1 MKEMVRNIDEGIVGK
16 IGQGISDEFMS
27 KIDKKYDKLSS
38 LSFMIQN
45 QDKFTNSINLSQ
57 PSAFHKGPSLR
68 IFKFIL
74 REIDNVLIKV

>member
-38 LSFMIQN
+38 
-45 QDKFTNSINLSQ
+45 
-57 PSAFHKGPSLR
+57 
-68 IFKFIL
+68 
-74 REIDNVLIKV
+74 